1 MAEETNQPVPPE
13 AEATASE
20 IAAEPTP
27 NEGAEA
33 EAKPVAKKAP
43 AKPKDGE
50 AAAKPAAA
58 KKEKPPALEDK
69 PFNEYVEQHYIPAI
83 QKVLAAQGI
92 EDATL
97 ALEKQ
102 KIPVVG
108 FDSSPECWQISGS
121 LQQGSRKFNLYFL
134 EESIQGKKAFS
145 YTTGKNKSSTIE
157 SFLIDERKM
166 TLDLLVWGIIQRLN
180 AQKWLARN

>member
-1 MAEETNQPVPPE
+1 MAEETNQPVPSE
-13 AEATASE
+13 AEATPSE
-20 IAAEPTP
+20 TVAESTQ
-27 NEGAEA
+27 AEA
-33 EAKPVAKKAP
+33 TETEAQPAAKKSA

-50 AAAKPAAA
+50 VPAKAVAA

-69 PFNEYVEQHYIPAI
+69 PFGEFVEQYYIPAI

-92 EDATL
+92 EDAKL

-121 LQQGSRKFNLYFL
+121 LNQDSRKFNLYFL
-134 EESIQGKKAFS
+134 DESIQGKKAFS
-145 YTTGKNKSSTIE
+145 YTTGKSQPSTIE

>member
-1 MAEETNQPVPPE
+1 VAEETNQPVP
-13 AEATASE
+13 SE
-20 IAAEPTP
+20 TE
-27 NEGAEA
+27 
-33 EAKPVAKKAP
+33 
-43 AKPKDGE
+43 
-50 AAAKPAAA
+50 AKPAAA

-69 PFNEYVEQHYIPAI
+69 PFNEFVEQHYIPAI
-83 QKVLAAQGI
+83 QKVFATQGI

-102 KIPVVG
+102 KIPVIG

-121 LQQGSRKFNLYFL
+121 LNQGSRKFNLYFL

-145 YTTGKNKSSTIE
+145 YATGSSKSSTIE